1 MSTRFNRNDA
11 NVSSDRLFPA
21 DFQVDQNGQD
31 ADILQLAK
39 DLGCLPCLGSGLDV
53 TSKSE
58 VDHKVEVAA
67 GWAYDVDGRR
77 ITISST
83 QEVVLTDTAG
93 GNNYIILSH
102 AYVTDTARP
111 AHRTGTSYDTR
122 KKDSFQLTVSN
133 TSPGVNDIVLA
144 NCTQTGTGT
153 ITIELADR
161 LVTSC
166 RMIAQSMIPEVT
178 EEDAGGAPPG
188 QQNELPDY
196 PKGRTIPMPI
206 ILQGTRNGESWSGI
220 ETILPENL
228 GRTTAAIST
237 LTLERVNLKSGTA
250 LADVKVWVGDWGQGQ
265 RDAVNSAK
273 CNFTM
278 PTKSGVSAWDD
289 NLWITSPPGY
299 YYLVKDDESWF
310 SKITDSGDT
319 WVECSENLPDAVSGT
334 YYICPYAEL
343 YRTQTFPYESD
354 AVLQVTHPHTL
365 RHYNR
370 IASPVAPVAL
380 IKDLNLGGKYKIKVA
395 SVITGDNYTKW
406 AEQDFVVGSDILVC
420 WEAASSNLTVTPVDG
435 GVEVSIPGISS
446 GDTPETYEVCY
457 VYGADPDTL
466 AAPDFT
472 DDTHATI
479 HTSERVFKLDVPPG
493 KAVKVAARAIKSR
506 MVMRCAGLDKI
517 VAQSGDYVTAG
528 GVGLRRNRK
537 SFTGVINEANVA
549 ASSAELADHVPLPNA
564 VWPEKIFLFNNTA
577 SSQSD
582 FEVYVH
588 GANQPYADG
597 RKISIGTGGDYPSL
611 ASKSSGEVTIS
622 DFKITDAGMK
632 ITVKNT
638 DTGPQTINLNYGV
651 QYREDSPLQRVG
663 ATHATPLR

>member
-1 MSTRFNRNDA
+1 
-11 NVSSDRLFPA
+11 
-21 DFQVDQNGQD
+21 
-31 ADILQLAK
+31 LA
-39 DLGCLPCLGSGLDV
+39 
-53 TSKSE
+53 
-58 VDHKVEVAA
+58 
-67 GWAYDVDGRR
+67 
-77 ITISST
+77 
-83 QEVVLTDTAG
+83 
-93 GNNYIILSH
+93 
-102 AYVTDTARP
+102 
-111 AHRTGTSYDTR
+111 
-122 KKDSFQLTVSN
+122 
-133 TSPGVNDIVLA
+133 
-144 NCTQTGTGT
+144 
-153 ITIELADR
+153 
-161 LVTSC
+161 
-166 RMIAQSMIPEVT
+166 
-178 EEDAGGAPPG
+178 
-188 QQNELPDY
+188 
-196 PKGRTIPMPI
+196 
-206 ILQGTRNGESWSGI
+206 
-220 ETILPENL
+220 
-228 GRTTAAIST
+228 RTTAAIST

-289 NLWITSPPGY
+289 DLFITSPPGY

-319 WVECSENLPDAVSGT
+319 WVECSDNLPDAASGT

-343 YRTQTFPYESD
+343 YRTQTFPYETD

-435 GVEVSIPGISS
+435 GIEVSIPGISS

-517 VAQSGDYVTAG
+517 VNQSGDYVTAG

-537 SFTGVINEANVA
+537 SFTGMISESNLTAQATALVDE
-549 ASSAELADHVPLPNA
+549 VPLPNP
-564 VWPEKIFLFNNTA
+564 VWPEKIFLFNPTGTA
-577 SSQSD
+577 QTD
-582 FEVYVH
+582 LEVYVH
-588 GANQPYADG
+588 GGNQVYTSG
-597 RKISIGTGGDYPSL
+597 RKIQIGTGGDETEV
-611 ASKSSGEVTIS
+611 AARSSVELG
-622 DFKITDAGMK
+622 ITDYRITDDTMM
-632 ITVKNT
+632 ITVKNIHASSAQSF
-638 DTGPQTINLNYGV
+638 DLRYGI
-651 QYREDSPLQRVG
+651 QYREDSAEEIV
-663 ATHATPLR
+663 